1 MSETKTTL
9 RLTSSELEQI
19 KNQLREELRQELVQ
33 RPKPAECAPDPYFEE
48 YVEVQLFKDGKDY
61 RDDVFVSCNGENC
74 LIKRGVPVMI
84 KRKFALVLNQS
95 RLQDMKTAALIAAES
110 NG

>member
-1 MSETKTTL
+1 MTAKQKAIEAEIK
-9 RLTSSELEQI
+9 RL
-19 KNQLREELRQELVQ
+19 
-33 RPKPAECAPDPYFEE
+33 EE
-48 YVEVQLFKDGKDY
+48 YVDVELFRDNDKYK
-61 RDDVFVSCNGENC
+61 DDVFVAVGGENC
-74 LIKRGVPVMI
+74 LIKRGVPVRI